1 MKEHCLHILQ
11 KLCHTQLH
19 SESVTGILVES
30 SYSVQLCH
38 VRGGGGGL
46 VWGMLDHLRDCIAPM
61 KQFS

>member
-1 MKEHCLHILQ
+1 MLKLCVALNIEYIMKEHCLHILQ

-38 VRGGGGGL
+38 VRGGGGSMG
-46 VWGMLDHLRDCIAPM
+46 DA
-61 KQFS
+61 